1 MASEEFTTEG
11 TECMVHI
18 RGFLSVIS
26 VASVVNHFSA
36 TGGKA
41 DCRREIR

>member
-18 RGFLSVIS
+18 RGFLSAIS
-26 VASVVNHFSA
+26 VASVMNHCSA
-36 TGGKA
+36 GGEKA
-41 DCRREIR
+41 DYRREIR